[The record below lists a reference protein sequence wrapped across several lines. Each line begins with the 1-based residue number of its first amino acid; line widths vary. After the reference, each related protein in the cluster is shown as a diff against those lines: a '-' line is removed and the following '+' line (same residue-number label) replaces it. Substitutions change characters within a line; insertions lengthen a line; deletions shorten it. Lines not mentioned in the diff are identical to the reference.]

1 MSTFATLHLDTP
13 EADPHTHFEF
23 HDTVGFGGRL
33 AARAIDVVVMFGGA
47 VMASAAAKVV
57 CIVLGLG
64 APCERAFS
72 PSGLVMSTVIAALYH
87 AVSEWAGGATFGKLL
102 LGYRVCRDTGAD
114 CTFREAVI
122 RNALFSLDSLAFG
135 FPAYVAMRTS
145 VWNQRVGDRVA
156 GTLVVRKSAL
166 EARGIGTHGALV
178 GATLGLVAFGVLT
191 FLTALMA

>member
-1 MSTFATLHLDTP
+1 MSTLATLQAAEVEPETHL
-13 EADPHTHFEF
+13 EF
-23 HDTVGFGGRL
+23 HATVGFGGRL
-33 AARAIDVVVMFGGA
+33 AARAIDMVVMFGGA
-47 VMASAAAKVV
+47 VMASAAAEVV
-57 CIVLGLG
+57 RVVLGLG
-64 APCERAFS
+64 APGERAFS

-122 RNALFSLDSLAFG
+122 RNAFFSLDSLAFG
-135 FPAYVAMRTS
+135 FPAYVAMRKS
-145 VWNQRVGDRVA
+145 LWNQRVGDRVA

-178 GATLGLVAFGVLT
+178 GATLGLVVFGALT
-191 FLTALMA
+191 FLAALVG